1 MNTERQ
7 SKILLLL
14 IMIQHTLRGQDY
26 WLGAPG
32 SGFNEVTALVAIP
45 LVATCCLLLW
55 RNVSNQDERCRIAVH
70 ILAVSVLKSGIVCD
84 TSCFKCEAMALLFEQ
99 LSSSV
104 NNTLGCR
111 GHAVDFS
118 LWIELGRILFS
129 TYYCQARQ
137 LLFWAVFQDDVEIK
151 PSHRT
156 GHVSFEKQ
164 K

>member
-84 TSCFKCEAMALLFEQ
+84 TSCFSVKRWPF
-99 LSSSV
+99 SSSSSAARSIILLDV
-104 NNTLGCR
+104 GGMPLILASGLNLVESYSR
-111 GHAVDFS
+111 
-118 LWIELGRILFS
+118 RII
-129 TYYCQARQ
+129 AK
-137 LLFWAVFQDDVEIK
+137 QDNC
-151 PSHRT
+151 
-156 GHVSFEKQ
+156 SFGQ
-164 K
+164 YFRMM